1 MLRSGSIKS
10 FRGVY
15 YILGEKAA
23 LNEDLKIVM
32 KKYIQLKE
40 SFAYDDGFDDWKEMK
55 ETIYELKEDGDFFKC
70 SCPYGQKHYFCKHNI
85 ALSIKLK
92 KYAIPDTAISVP
104 LQEKRKRG
112 RPVKNKGWWSKE

>member
-23 LNEDLKIVM
+23 INEDLKIVM

-55 ETIYELKEDGDFFKC
+55 I
-70 SCPYGQKHYFCKHNI
+70 
-85 ALSIKLK
+85 
-92 KYAIPDTAISVP
+92 
-104 LQEKRKRG
+104 EKRDKGRKGYKR
-112 RPVKNKGWWSKE
+112 